1 MSRPTAGPA
10 RSGAASPPPHLP
22 VARDVVDA
30 EAADDAD
37 DDVDAD
43 VETDETADADDAD
56 APAIRVLLSGWFA
69 RQTFGSGQYVDQLA
83 GALRALPA
91 PPRVDVAVPAARG
104 AIAKVRFEQWTI
116 PARARAADVLHVPY
130 WAPPLRQPVPTVVT
144 VHDLIPLL
152 LPAYRTDWRVRVYS
166 RLVALATRRAAAVL
180 ADSDH
185 TARDVARH
193 LRIAPERIRT
203 VLLGVAPRF
212 APQSADAIARV
223 RAVHALP
230 PAFGLY
236 YGGFDPR
243 KDVPTLVAAWRAVW
257 DAHGLPLVIAGRPPS
272 REHGSVRGGSRIS
285 ADAPC
290 LPPHRA
296 IPFFADPAALAGA
309 AGLPPAAILPIG
321 HVADD
326 DLPALL
332 SAATLF
338 AYPSTYEGFGLP
350 PLEAMACGTPVAV
363 ADATSLPEVVG
374 DAGLRIAPGDA
385 GAWAGAL
392 VALAGDAE
400 LRARLA
406 RTGLARAAAFTW
418 RAAAERTMDVYRG
431 VAGR

>member
-10 RSGAASPPPHLP
+10 RPGAASPPPRVP
-22 VARDVVDA
+22 VARDAVDA
-30 EAADDAD
+30 EAANDGA
-37 DDVDAD
+37 DDVD
-43 VETDETADADDAD
+43 TDAETADDVDAD

-91 PPRVDVAVPAARG
+91 PPRVDLAVPAARG

-243 KDVPTLVAAWRAVW
+243 KDLPTLIAAWRAVW
-257 DAHGLPLVIAGRPPS
+257 DAHGLPLVVAGRPPS
-272 REHGSVRGGSRIS
+272 REHGSVRG
-285 ADAPC
+285 AA
-290 LPPHRA
+290 
-296 IPFFADPAALAGA
+296 PFFADPAALARA
-309 AGLPPAAILPIG
+309 AGLPEAALRSIG

-406 RTGLARAAAFTW
+406 RAGLVRAAAFTW
-418 RAAAERTMDVYRG
+418 GAAAERTMDVYRG